1 MFLLG
6 CLAATIIRSLGALL
20 GEQGDRMNSDTC
32 HRRQTVFL
40 EQEQAVEVRVV
51 TLIEN
56 VLLSTFRVPSSPLVS
71 SCEERLCKVFVA
83 LLVSEKVVNRQHWC

>member
-6 CLAATIIRSLGALL
+6 CLAATIIRSLGGLL
-20 GEQGDRMNSDTC
+20 EEQGDRMNSDT
-32 HRRQTVFL
+32 RQTVFV

-51 TLIEN
+51 RLIEN

-83 LLVSEKVVNRQHWC
+83 LLVSEKVVNRQHWW

>member
-6 CLAATIIRSLGALL
+6 CLAATIIRSLGGLL
-20 GEQGDRMNSDTC
+20 EEQGDRMNSDT
-32 HRRQTVFL
+32 RQTVFV
-40 EQEQAVEVRVV
+40 EQEQDVEVRVV
-51 TLIEN
+51 RLIEN

-83 LLVSEKVVNRQHWC
+83 LLVSEKVVNRQHWW